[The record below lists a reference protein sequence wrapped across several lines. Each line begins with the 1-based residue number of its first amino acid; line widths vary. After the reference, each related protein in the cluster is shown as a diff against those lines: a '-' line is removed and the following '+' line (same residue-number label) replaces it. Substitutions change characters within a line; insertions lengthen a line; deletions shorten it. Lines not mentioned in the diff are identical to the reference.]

1 MLIKKRRSLAVRP
14 QTAVAPNQPLLFS
27 QLPPT
32 EGRPGRGRGECRE
45 ARQALATSVPHGPCG
60 VPAGSKDGHGS
71 GRAGSRGPAGPGRRR
86 AERRTGAANSSEH
99 GPGPEGALRVRDLT
113 EQRAEAEGRG
123 ALDAAAEAFRRRPA
137 ADSGAPGLAGPALPG
152 GQHRWVCARGV

>member
-1 MLIKKRRSLAVRP
+1 MPGGTAGASDLRSAWAVRGP
-14 QTAVAPNQPLLFS
+14 RGKQGRARQ
-27 QLPPT
+27 
-32 EGRPGRGRGECRE
+32 RPGRVE
-45 ARQALATSVPHGPCG
+45 
-60 VPAGSKDGHGS
+60 
-71 GRAGSRGPAGPGRRR
+71 GSRGPRPA
-86 AERRTGAANSSEH
+86 ASRTQNAANSSEH